1 MQIETTNFIIREN
14 YMGSG
19 NAYIEF
25 TSAVPTG
32 KLVTIFYG
40 YGN

>member
-14 YMGSG
+14 YSG
-19 NAYIEF
+19 GNTYIEF
-25 TSAVPTG
+25 TSPVPTD
-32 KLVTIFYG
+32 KLITIFYG